1 MLELLISNLCEFYW
15 LAGGDGVDIP
25 YFPKNAQIVYLDAAK
40 GMVNK
45 AKRKFGKRPKITFI
59 HEDINQYKEETKFD
73 AVCLH
78 FCLSVTSNPES
89 MLKNAA
95 DLIKESG
102 VLSIIDASDNKL
114 KKTNRWVNTFTKWSM
129 FDLNTNIERLIDRT
143 ELNLQLVEKNVLS
156 EVKLFNSFIYKR
168 I

>member
-1 MLELLISNLCEFYW
+1 
-15 LAGGDGVDIP
+15 
-25 YFPKNAQIVYLDAAK
+25 
-40 GMVNK
+40 
-45 AKRKFGKRPKITFI
+45 
-59 HEDINQYKEETKFD
+59 
-73 AVCLH
+73 
-78 FCLSVTSNPES
+78 

>member
-1 MLELLISNLCEFYW
+1 M
-15 LAGGDGVDIP
+15 DI
-25 YFPKNAQIVYLDAAK
+25 
-40 GMVNK
+40 K
-45 AKRKFGKRPKITFI
+45 A
-59 HEDINQYKEETKFD
+59 
-73 AVCLH
+73 
-78 FCLSVTSNPES
+78 ES